1 MTGDNLAARD
11 PSFSHTEM
19 LSAHKL
25 LDFGMNG
32 LNVAGALFF
41 VAGTLILLRTVTA
54 EGVWQVSDEN
64 IAGGDA
70 VSMNSRGLSAPPV
83 ALPVRRRIDKYRA
96 PTVRTYFL
104 PKFYTARLE
113 LLDSP
118 FEIFN
123 IVFDQV
129 AQPPL

>member
-54 EGVWQVSDEN
+54 EGV
-64 IAGGDA
+64 GRYL
-70 VSMNSRGLSAPPV
+70 M
-83 ALPVRRRIDKYRA
+83 
-96 PTVRTYFL
+96 RT
-104 PKFYTARLE
+104 
-113 LLDSP
+113 SP
-118 FEIFN
+118 GTTPS
-123 IVFDQV
+123 Q
-129 AQPPL
+129 